1 MPQPD
6 RPFWNLPIDE
16 TVSRTGSSSKGLPT
30 TEALARLKR
39 FAASRLVPKKR
50 TGTFTLMLGQ
60 FSSSIVLM
68 LVGVSVISMGVTPL
82 RCTARRITPNLSR
95 KLQRGYRESGSGS
108 NEPVMG
114 TPIDCRTHI

>member
-50 TGTFTLMLGQ
+50 TGTFTLLLGQ
-60 FSSSIVLM
+60 FSSSIVSM

-82 RCTARRITPNLSR
+82 RCTARRITPNSSR
-95 KLQRGYRESGSGS
+95 DLGRPYRETGSGS
-108 NEPVMG
+108 NEPAMG